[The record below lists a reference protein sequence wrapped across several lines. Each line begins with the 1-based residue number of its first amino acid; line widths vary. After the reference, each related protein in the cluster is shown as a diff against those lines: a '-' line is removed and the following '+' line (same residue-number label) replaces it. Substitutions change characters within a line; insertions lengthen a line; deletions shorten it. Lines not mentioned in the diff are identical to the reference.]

1 MSGPYS
7 PTFDECASTVSDL
20 DCLNTCATQHPK
32 DYCIVLSN
40 KLGVDVDMYISTT
53 EDGALNNNSSTENNA
68 SVQGTGQLN
77 AGKSKAL
84 VLWKTYPYF
93 LSGYYNNSMCY
104 SGVPQQ
110 LSPIKITGSQIVTIT
125 GL

>member
-1 MSGPYS
+1 M
-7 PTFDECASTVSDL
+7 
-20 DCLNTCATQHPK
+20 
-32 DYCIVLSN
+32 SN

-104 SGVPQQ
+104 NSSQQ
-110 LSPIKITGSQIVTIT
+110 LSPIKFTGSQIVTIT
-125 GL
+125 GSQP